1 MVSYIPSMMRVG
13 GYNLSEFIVY
23 SIKAHPLG
31 FVAVFT
37 VAQGLYNNLRDR
49 GVLIIKSNKRFAFI
63 ILLTTLITAPFLIDA
78 SLNLLDFAKN
88 KFGDFSEDF
97 FHYAT
102 GF

>member
-1 MVSYIPSMMRVG
+1 MMRVG